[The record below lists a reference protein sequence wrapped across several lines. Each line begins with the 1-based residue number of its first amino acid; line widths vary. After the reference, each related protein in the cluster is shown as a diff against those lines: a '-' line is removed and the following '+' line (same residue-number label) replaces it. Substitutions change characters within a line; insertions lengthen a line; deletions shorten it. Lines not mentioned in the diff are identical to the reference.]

1 MPGITLVRTPPLPKT
16 AQPIVIIGAGGIVR
30 DGHLPAYTKAN
41 FPVFGIFDIDEERA
55 RSLAEKFKVG
65 RVFATLE
72 AAAAEAHP
80 DAVFDLA
87 VPPMAILNVLPNLPD
102 GRGVLI
108 QKPLGENLEQAR
120 RIVDLCHRKNL
131 HAAVN
136 FQLRYAPYVLAARSL
151 IEQGA
156 IGELHDIEI
165 RVTVYT
171 PWHTWTFL
179 QASPR
184 LEILYHSIHYLD
196 LVRFFLGEPRSVYAK
211 TLKHPKLPQLA
222 STRSDIILDYSD
234 TVRACVFA
242 NHGHEFGLR
251 HQESYIKW
259 EGTRGAIVAKM
270 GLLLNY
276 PKGEPDKF
284 EFCTL
289 QDSGPPKWRTA
300 RLKGS
305 WFPDGFIGTM
315 ASVMRYMEGSAGD
328 LSPSVDDAC
337 KTMALVETAH
347 RSSDGGGSP
356 FVEFPG

>member
-1 MPGITLVRTPPLPKT
+1 MPGIRLVRTPPLPKT
-16 AQPIVIIGAGGIVR
+16 SQPIVIIGAGGIVP
-30 DGHLPAYTKAN
+30 DAHLPAYTKVN
-41 FPVFGIFDIDEERA
+41 FPVVGIFDLDQDRA
-55 RSLAEKFKVG
+55 HSLAERFKVSH
-65 RVFATLE
+65 VFTSVE
-72 AAAAEAHP
+72 AAAAEAP
-80 DAVFDLA
+80 PNAVFDLA
-87 VPPMAILNVLPNLPD
+87 
-102 GRGVLI
+102 VLI
-108 QKPLGENLEQAR
+108 QKPLGGNLEQAR
-120 RIVDLCHRKNL
+120 RIVDVCHHKNL

-196 LVRFFLGEPRSVYAK
+196 LVRFFFGEPRSIYAK
-211 TLKHPKLPQLA
+211 TLKHPKLPQVA
-222 STRSDIILDYSD
+222 STRSDIILDYCD

-251 HQESYIKW
+251 HQESHIKW

-276 PKGEPDKF
+276 PQGEPDKF
-284 EFCTL
+284 EYCTL
-289 QDSGPPKWRTA
+289 QDSRLPKWRAA

-305 WFPDGFIGTM
+305 WFPDGFIGTL
-315 ASVMRYMEGSAGD
+315 ASVMRYMEGSAKD

-347 RSSDGGGSP
+347 GSSDGGGSP

>member
-1 MPGITLVRTPPLPKT
+1 MSTIRLVRKPPLPQT

-30 DGHLPAYTKAN
+30 DAHLPAYTKAG
-41 FPVFGIFDIDEERA
+41 FPVFGIFDLDQARA
-55 RSLAEKFKVG
+55 RALAEKFNIG
-65 RVFATLE
+65 HVFPSIHAAVTE
-72 AAAAEAHP
+72 AP
-80 DAVFDLA
+80 SNAVFDIA
-87 VPPMAILNVLPNLPD
+87 APPVAILDVLPNLPD

-108 QKPLGENLEQAR
+108 QKPLGENLDQAR
-120 RIVDLCHRKNL
+120 RIVDLCHRKDL

-136 FQLRYAPYVLAARSL
+136 FQLRFAPYVLAARSL

-171 PWHTWTFL
+171 PWHLWTFL
-179 QASPR
+179 AASPR
-184 LEILYHSIHYLD
+184 VEILYHSIHYLD
-196 LVRFFLGEPRSVYAK
+196 LVRSFLGEPRSVYAR
-211 TLKHPKLPQLA
+211 TLKHPKMAHLS
-222 STRSDIILDYSD
+222 STRSDVMLDYGD
-234 TVRACVFA
+234 MTRACVSA

-276 PKGEPDKF
+276 PQGEPDQF

-289 QDSGPPKWRTA
+289 QDSGPPKWRSLL
-300 RLKGS
+300 LKGS

-315 ASVMRYMEGSAGD
+315 ASVMRFMEGSTSM
-328 LSPSVDDAC
+328 LPTSVDDAL
-337 KTMALVETAH
+337 KTMALVETAY
-347 RSSDGGGSP
+347 RSSDAGGTPLAESNR
-356 FVEFPG
+356 